1 MPSCICDETN
11 IGGEDY
17 VDGSEIRCPAKQV
30 LSRKY
35 QTVCQNQQALFYIY
49 FDNSKF
55 KSNSSLLTHLIKKYG
70 KAYGLSYYTYIF
82 CLSWRGADYSFI
94 DEANKTKDL

>member
-1 MPSCICDETN
+1 MPSCICETEHM
-11 IGGEDY
+11 GGEDY
-17 VDGSEIRCPAKQV
+17 FDGSEITCPAKQV

-35 QTVCQNQQALFYIY
+35 QSVCKNQQALFYRY

-55 KSNSSLLTHLIKKYG
+55 DTNSSLLTHLIKKYG

-82 CLSWRGADYSFI
+82 CLSMRCGDSSFI